1 MPHSHYH
8 AHSTSIAPEQR
19 GAVYAQQARL
29 MRLAAYASV
38 TMAVALVLLKAV
50 AWWMSDS
57 LAMLSSLTD
66 SFFDVLTSLMNF
78 VALRYALKPADD
90 DHRFGH
96 TRIEDIVGLAQCA
109 FIVASMLIII
119 LQSAERISNPVPLE
133 HGMLGIIVSLIAMT
147 ATALLVAFQTYVT
160 RRTRSLIVAADRL
173 HYVGDVLFNLGVII
187 ALVLTYQFGWL
198 RADPVIAMVMAL
210 AIIWSSRHLGLRAYH
225 HLMDREMP
233 DDEKVKIYELL
244 KTMPDIR
251 EFHKLKTRYAGN
263 KPFIQMHVGIA
274 AQMSFHQA
282 HDIVDMLERR
292 LEEIFPGAEVI
303 IHPDP
308 V

>member
-8 AHSTSIAPEQR
+8 AHSTSIAPEMR
-19 GAVYAQQARL
+19 GAVYEGQARL
-29 MRLAAYASV
+29 MRLATYASV
-38 TMAVALVLLKAV
+38 SVAVALVILKAV
-50 AWWMSDS
+50 AWWLSDS
-57 LAMLSSLTD
+57 LSMLSSLTD

-109 FIVASMLIII
+109 FIMASMLIII
-119 LQSAERISNPVPLE
+119 LQSAERLSNPTPLE
-133 HGMLGIIVSLIAMT
+133 HTQLGVVVSLIAMV
-147 ATALLVAFQTYVT
+147 ATVVLVAFQTYVA
-160 RRTRSLIVAADRL
+160 RRTRSLIIAADRL
-173 HYVGDVLFNLGVII
+173 HYFGDVLFNLGVIL
-187 ALVLTYQFGWL
+187 ALVLTSYYGWL
-198 RADPVIAMVMAL
+198 FADPLMAIIMAL
-210 AIIWSSRHLGLRAYH
+210 AIIWSSRSLGLRAFNN
-225 HLMDREMP
+225 LMDHEMP
-233 DDEKVKIYELL
+233 EDEKAKIYALL
-244 KTMPDIR
+244 GTMPEIR

-263 KPFIQMHVGIA
+263 KPFIQMHVGMDA
-274 AQMSFHQA
+274 TLGFHEA
-282 HDIVDMLERR
+282 HDIVERLEMA